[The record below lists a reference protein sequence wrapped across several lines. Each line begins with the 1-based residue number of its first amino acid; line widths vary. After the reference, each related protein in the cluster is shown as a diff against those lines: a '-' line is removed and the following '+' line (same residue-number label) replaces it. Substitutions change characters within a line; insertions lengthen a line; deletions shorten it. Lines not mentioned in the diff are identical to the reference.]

1 MAEAMFNRRLFN
13 LEAEGAATIAADAE
27 IPLPTDFAALK
38 TVWLDTDPRPLL
50 QPMTQDDLI
59 RYWGSAATGLPQN
72 YAFASDGIP
81 PGPAPASDY
90 RSDERRVGKG
100 LVGTVGARGSPDK

>member
-38 TVWLDTDPRPLL
+38 TVWLDTDPRTLL

-72 YAFASDGIP
+72 YAFASDGIT
-81 PGPAPASDY
+81 PGP
-90 RSDERRVGKG
+90 RSEERRVGKEW
-100 LVGTVGARGSPDK
+100 VSTCRSRWSP